1 MEIIMIKELLTSWFG
16 ENKVKISSPVVG
28 SFIGSW
34 VLFNWKHFLLL
45 FWGEG
50 ALDVRLEVFDAVLTS
65 SNYSVWLWPL
75 LVALLYAFGLPYLN
89 VLSHKLLKR
98 AEEWRHNEVVDI
110 DIIKAKR
117 KAELNEEL
125 YKGDPNNAYLGRK
138 LEAEL
143 KKKDAEAEKARVD
156 AEMAIAEQKGLNL
169 ENDQLEALKK
179 LEEKKLAE
187 ETRRG
192 EREQQAHELAK
203 SKHHQEIV
211 NNNFPTLYLFLDNL
225 SKSLM
230 EDNFY
235 LSIGL
240 MSESIAISF
249 GYDDVNSMLTDKS
262 FTLDQLENLAC
273 VIYEDQTYLKNLKEN
288 IAKHGESIKETD
300 LFDHLV
306 STFEQVDKFRF
317 IPTDS
322 MDDIVKD
329 YVDDNG
335 HFFDLVNDEHV
346 GGATAETNAHSF
358 GVEYVEF
365 HSVQKVN
372 NGQYVADATVNIQG
386 EMDDDRPYSGHE
398 IDASIQLVYKPII
411 GRNGYDTPDIEVQS
425 ASLNREY

>member
-1 MEIIMIKELLTSWFG
+1 M
-16 ENKVKISSPVVG
+16 
-28 SFIGSW
+28 
-34 VLFNWKHFLLL
+34 
-45 FWGEG
+45 
-50 ALDVRLEVFDAVLTS
+50 LTS

-138 LEAEL
+138 LEAES
-143 KKKDAEAEKARVD
+143 KKKDAEAEKARLD
-156 AEMAIAEQKGLNL
+156 TDKANAETKEAIA
-169 ENDQLEALKK
+169 
-179 LEEKKLAE
+179 LEEKAEAEAKQVKLKEAE
-187 ETRRG
+187 ALRKD
-192 EREQQAHELAK
+192 EREQQAHELSK
-203 SKHHQEIV
+203 SKHHQEVV

-230 EDNFY
+230 EDDLY

-240 MSESIAISF
+240 MSESIATSF
-249 GYDDVNSMLTDKS
+249 GYDDVNSMLADKV
-262 FTLDQLENLAC
+262 FTLDQLENLSC
-273 VIYEDQTYLKNLKEN
+273 VVYEDQTYLNNLKDI
-288 IAKHGESIKETD
+288 IAKHGASIEETD

-306 STFEQVDKFRF
+306 NTFEHVDKFSF
-317 IPTDS
+317 IPADS
-322 MDDIVKD
+322 MNDIVKD

-425 ASLNREY
+425 TSLNREY

>member
-1 MEIIMIKELLTSWFG
+1 MKITMIKELLTSWLG
-16 ENKVKISSPVVG
+16 DNKVKISSPVIG

-45 FWGEG
+45 FWGAGILET
-50 ALDVRLEVFDAVLTS
+50 RLEVFDAVLTS
-65 SNYSVWLWPL
+65 SNYSIWLWPL

-98 AEEWRHNEVVDI
+98 AEEWRHNEVVEI

-143 KKKDAEAEKARVD
+143 KKKDAEAEKARLD
-156 AEMAIAEQKGLNL
+156 TEKANAETKEAIA
-169 ENDQLEALKK
+169 
-179 LEEKKLAE
+179 LEEKAEAEAKQEKLKVAE
-187 ETRRG
+187 AIRKDD
-192 EREQQAHELAK
+192 REQQAHELAK
-203 SKHHQEIV
+203 SRHHQEVV
-211 NNNFPTLYLFLDNL
+211 NNNFPTLYLLLDIL
-225 SKSLM
+225 SKSLLQ
-230 EDNFY
+230 DSIY

-240 MSESIAISF
+240 ISEAISTSF
-249 GYDDVNSMLTDKS
+249 GYDDVDSMLIDDKFS
-262 FTLDQLENLAC
+262 LEHLENLAC
-273 VIYEDQTYLKNLKEN
+273 VVYEDKTYLKNLKAIISKYNEPVDE
-288 IAKHGESIKETD
+288 GT
-300 LFDHLV
+300 LFDHLIGV
-306 STFEQVDKFRF
+306 FEELDKFSF
-317 IPTDS
+317 IPADS

-329 YVDDNG
+329 YIDDSS
-335 HFFDLVNDEHV
+335 HFFDLINDDHV
-346 GGATAETNAHSF
+346 GGAIAETNAHSF

-365 HSVQKVN
+365 DRVN
-372 NGQYVADATVNIQG
+372 KAGNGEYVADATVNIQG

-398 IDASIQLVYKPII
+398 INASIQLVYKPII